1 VRTARPARAPAAH
14 EIDLVDV
21 IRAQLVANP
30 RLKVIVCTPRVADFD
45 VSKQGWVW
53 SAYAERKQAFQ
64 DLMAAAQPR
73 VAGFHP
79 IGFTGRSSPM
89 RSTTIIVDDV
99 WCMVG
104 TSHFRRRGMTFD
116 GAADVASID
125 RQINHGYSAGIARF
139 RQVLMAQRLGVD
151 VPTTPTAATPL
162 WIRLAQPETAFA
174 AVRDL
179 LVEGGQGR
187 LSAIWE
193 GPKGNFV
200 QPVGDDIADP
210 DGASGANFVTFI
222 AAALAGE

>member
-1 VRTARPARAPAAH
+1 
-14 EIDLVDV
+14 
-21 IRAQLVANP
+21 
-30 RLKVIVCTPRVADFD
+30 
-45 VSKQGWVW
+45 VW

-64 DLMAAAQPR
+64 DLMAAARGR

-79 IGFTGRSSPM
+79 MGFPGRSSPM
-89 RSTTIIVDDV
+89 RSTTVIVDDV

-125 RQINHGYSAGIARF
+125 RQITHGYSSAIARF

-151 VPTTPTAATPL
+151 VPTTPSAATSL
-162 WIRLAQPETAFA
+162 WIRLAQPGSAFGA
-174 AVRDL
+174 IRDL
-179 LVEGGQGR
+179 LIDGGQGR
-187 LSAIWE
+187 LSPIWE
-193 GPKGNFV
+193 GPKGTFV